1 MKILGPCL
9 KYLLFILIIIRTLN
23 TGKVLPFHLLNPNK
37 ECLFSRC
44 CSTECFMYH
53 FSQSD
58 LVKGFATKER
68 KSNCTQKELFSF
80 KLKFIVKM
88 GNFASGK
95 YVGFCIQPY
104 FRQQMLSLWTNY
116 RHLP

>member
-1 MKILGPCL
+1 MD
-9 KYLLFILIIIRTLN
+9 
-23 TGKVLPFHLLNPNK
+23 
-37 ECLFSRC
+37 
-44 CSTECFMYH
+44 H

-58 LVKGFATKER
+58 PMKGFATKE
-68 KSNCTQKELFSF
+68 KATADQKKLFSF

-95 YVGFCIQPY
+95 YVGFYIWPH